1 MGQPAARHRRQP
13 ARPPELTLAARLIV
27 TADDVGLHPGMTEG
41 ALRAHRD
48 GIVTACSVAA
58 NGRYVAEAAAR
69 LRETPGLAVGIHFTL
84 VGESPVAQPER
95 VRSLLGADGRLLE
108 SWPALVGRYLRGGVD
123 LDEIEIEL
131 RAQARR
137 LSELGLQ
144 PVHANGHQHVH
155 VLPGVFPRVLAVA
168 REAGIGYLRIP
179 RDPSRAAWSPR
190 RIALAGLEA
199 CGAMARRRAR
209 GSAGRFVLP
218 DMTVGITIAGR
229 LDTASLLALLSDV
242 RGLAELV
249 VHPGVG
255 REIIGRD
262 YAWSYNWDVETAAL
276 CEPSVRAEIANRGIE
291 LTSMLEC

>member
-1 MGQPAARHRRQP
+1 MP
-13 ARPPELTLAARLIV
+13 ARLIV

-58 NGRYVAEAAAR
+58 NGRHVEEAAAK
-69 LRETPGLAVGIHFTL
+69 LRETPDLAVGIHFTL
-84 VGESPVAQPER
+84 VGELPAAPPER
-95 VRSLLGADGRLLE
+95 VRSLLGADGRLLAD
-108 SWPALVGRYLRGGVD
+108 WPALVLRYLRGGVD
-123 LDEIEIEL
+123 LDEVEVEL
-131 RAQARR
+131 RAQCRR
-137 LSELGLQ
+137 LSELGLR

-168 REAGIGYLRIP
+168 AETGIRYLRIP

-190 RIALAGLEA
+190 GLGLLGLET
-199 CGAMARRRAR
+199 CGRLARRRAR
-209 GSAGRFVLP
+209 EQRFTIP
-218 DMTVGITIAGR
+218 DMTVGIAIAGR
-229 LDTASLLALLSDV
+229 LDTGSLLALLSDV

-255 REIIGRD
+255 RETIAQD
-262 YAWSYNWDVETAAL
+262 YAWPYTWDAETAAL
-276 CEPSVRAEIANRGIE
+276 CEPSVRAEITSRGIE